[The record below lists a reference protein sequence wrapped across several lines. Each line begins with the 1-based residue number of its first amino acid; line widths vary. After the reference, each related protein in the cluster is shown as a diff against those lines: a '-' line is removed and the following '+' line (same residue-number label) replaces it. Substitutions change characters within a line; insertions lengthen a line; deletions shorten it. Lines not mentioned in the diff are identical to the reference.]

1 MPIGVDEWVAR
12 SGDRRE
18 QHSGLRGKAAALAAR
33 VGWWPR
39 LGLVGLAAL
48 AYGELV
54 VRGNVNFAQTG
65 FNVVLYAILALGLN
79 IVVGWAG
86 LLDLGYI
93 AFFGAGAYG
102 YALFSS
108 HAFGN
113 IPLATGGIQL
123 PAIASVP
130 IAVLAV
136 GILGLLIGLVALR
149 LSGDYLAIVT
159 LFVVQAVDPAE
170 RARGDVVDRLRKRL
184 SDEKRDD
191 RQVVARQP

>member
-12 SGDRRE
+12 SGDR
-18 QHSGLRGKAAALAAR
+18 QHQPGLRGSASRLAAR

-39 LGLVGLAAL
+39 LGLVGVAAL
-48 AYGELV
+48 IYGEVLV
-54 VRGNVNFAQTG
+54 GGNVNFAQTG

-113 IPLATGGIQL
+113 LALTTGGIML
-123 PAIASVP
+123 PAVASIP
-130 IAVLAV
+130 IAVVGV
-136 GILGLLIGLVALR
+136 GILGVLIGL
-149 LSGDYLAIVT
+149 
-159 LFVVQAVDPAE
+159 
-170 RARGDVVDRLRKRL
+170 
-184 SDEKRDD
+184 
-191 RQVVARQP
+191 

>member
-1 MPIGVDEWVAR
+1 SEMAPIGVDEWVAR
-12 SGDRRE
+12 SGE
-18 QHSGLRGKAAALAAR
+18 RGEEPGWRGVLAGYGGR

-39 LGLVGLAAL
+39 LLMLGLLAFV
-48 AYGELV
+48 YGEFIV
-54 VRGNVNFAQTG
+54 GSNVNYAQVG

-113 IPLATGGIQL
+113 LALATGGIEL
-123 PAIASVP
+123 PVVASIP
-130 IAVLAV
+130 IAVVLV
-136 GILGLLIGLVALR
+136 GVLGLVIGL
-149 LSGDYLAIVT
+149 
-159 LFVVQAVDPAE
+159 
-170 RARGDVVDRLRKRL
+170 
-184 SDEKRDD
+184 
-191 RQVVARQP
+191 